1 MRGRR
6 RRRNPVQKTD
16 LFAKAKWLVSNGMP
30 PSYVADKLGISRTTL
45 LYWRSLMNLDTTVAE
60 LRRRVLMLPERYR
73 DQIETA
79 LADRRAA

>member
-1 MRGRR
+1 M
-6 RRRNPVQKTD
+6 QKID

-30 PSYVADKLGISRTTL
+30 PSYIADKLGISRTTL
-45 LYWRSLMNLDTTVAE
+45 LYWRQLMDLDTTVAE

-73 DQIETA
+73 DQIATA